1 MNRDKHLFLGE
12 TFRIGLPVV
21 SGILLARYLPTST
34 YVDFFVLVSLSSIG
48 VSLATFGLNLSIFF
62 NKSESDFYRIANLSV
77 LFNCLLV
84 SPFLMVSYLFLNPHE
99 VKTQFLIVLILEVL
113 FNGYYQ
119 FSNKLRSVFTSQKN
133 SIQFLVFASIRFCCL
148 FLYLQNQNLTT
159 LICYFVVVFFG
170 LVLSLKGA
178 GFLNLSEYRTFL
190 LNMIKGYSLG
200 LTSLLTTIFDAFV
213 VYLISTNVNS
223 SIGANLIFLVKIA
236 AVMMIFTH
244 SQAFTQLTLEN
255 LDKKTIELNVS
266 KSSTYIFFLGVP
278 VIALLEHSFDFFPN
292 FEISQNGTVFLLV
305 LCLLRST
312 IILIGNRLTILGFSR
327 SRNVSLT
334 CGVSFLG
341 VSIFISKIVTFS
353 LQPMFL
359 GVLVLIAESIVLLA
373 SFTFLRSIRKKL

>member
-12 TFRIGLPVV
+12 TFRIGFPVV

-62 NKSESDFYRIANLSV
+62 NKSDSEFYRVANLSV

-84 SPFLMVSYLFLNPHE
+84 SPFLMVSYLFLHRHE
-99 VKTQFLIVLILEVL
+99 VNTQFLIILMLEIL
-113 FNGYYQ
+113 YNGYYQ
-119 FSNKLRSVFTSQKN
+119 FRNKLRSVFTSQTN
-133 SIQFLVFASIRFCCL
+133 SFRFLVFASTRFCFL

-159 LICYFVVVFFG
+159 VTCYFIFVFFG
-170 LVLSLKGA
+170 LALSLKDT
-178 GFLNLSEYRTFL
+178 GFLNLSEYRSFL
-190 LNMIKGYSLG
+190 MNMIKGYSLG
-200 LTSLLTTIFDAFV
+200 LTSLFTTIFDASV

-266 KSSTYIFFLGVP
+266 KTSTYLFFLGVP
-278 VIALLEHSFDFFPN
+278 VIALLEHSFNFFPN
-292 FEISQNGTVFLLV
+292 FEISQKGTVFLLV
-305 LCLLRST
+305 LCFLKAT
-312 IILIGNRLTILGFSR
+312 TILIGNRLTILGFSHL
-327 SRNVSLT
+327 RNVSLI

-341 VSIFISKIVTFS
+341 VSIFVFKMAMITF
-353 LQPMFL
+353 QPMFL
-359 GVLVLIAESIVLLA
+359 GVLVLIAELIVLLP
-373 SFTFLRSIRKKL
+373 SFFFLRLIRKKL